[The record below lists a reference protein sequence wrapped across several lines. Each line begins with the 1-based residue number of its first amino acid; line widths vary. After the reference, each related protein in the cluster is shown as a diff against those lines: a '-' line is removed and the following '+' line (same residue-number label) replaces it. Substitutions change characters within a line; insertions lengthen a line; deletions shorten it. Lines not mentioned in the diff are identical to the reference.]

1 MDTTTRCRAGDTA
14 RSFIG
19 RYLPPTLA
27 AGSGSILLAGCAV
40 VVATAVG
47 AAAAV
52 LTGLFL
58 GSIQA
63 TFAATARSYA
73 FTDTGPVQLMFS
85 PPEAA
90 RVSLVRFQGRL
101 PGFHLA
107 IITDAGK
114 DLPRSQPDEIVFET
128 SVNIDFE
135 ASPPTLT
142 GTIQERGGEP
152 VDLRVL
158 YPAIV
163 SVTQEL
169 SEPDDGD
176 RRQLTVT
183 IVAQAADGAQ
193 VEYTL
198 TLQTRLV
205 AEGGALDGDVAV
217 ERIYTPEDG
226 EPLVVVADGSFEVAK
241 PGGTPDDAGL
251 EDDNA
256 NEADNANEDDNANDN
271 EGDDEEPDV
280 ENDNLDDE
288 PANDNVDDE
297 PVDDGVE
304 PAEPTPASAC
314 IPGLSELAAGA
325 VDLFVESGGK
335 AGLDGD
341 GDGTVTAAEVSAAI
355 NPVLVPFLL
364 EVSPG
369 AAGCIAELA
378 NSE

>member
-1 MDTTTRCRAGDTA
+1 MHTTTRRRGRDTA
-14 RSFIG
+14 RAFVT

-27 AGSGSILLAGCAV
+27 AGSGSILVAGCAV

-47 AAAAV
+47 AAVVA

-85 PPEAA
+85 PPEVTQ
-90 RVSLVRFQGRL
+90 VSLVRYQGRL

-107 IITDAGK
+107 IITAAEK
-114 DLPRSQPDEIVFET
+114 DRPRAQADEIVFET
-128 SVNIDFE
+128 DVNIDFE
-135 ASPPTLT
+135 ATPPTIT
-142 GTIQERGGEP
+142 GTIQERDGGEP

-163 SVTQEL
+163 SVESEL
-169 SEPDDGD
+169 SEPDDD
-176 RRQLTVT
+176 DQRQLTVT

-193 VEYTL
+193 LEYTL
-198 TLQTRLV
+198 TMQTRLA
-205 AEGGALDGDVAV
+205 AEGSVLDGDVEV
-217 ERIYTPEDG
+217 ERVYTPGDD
-226 EPLVVVADGSFEVAK
+226 EPLVVEADGTFEVTKLGA
-241 PGGTPDDAGL
+241 TPPDAGL

-256 NEADNANEDDNANDN
+256 NEDDNTNDN
-271 EGDDEEPDV
+271 EEPDV

-288 PANDNVDDE
+288 PANENVDDE
-297 PVDDGVE
+297 PVDDGAGTDGVE

-314 IPGLSELAAGA
+314 IPGLSEVAAQA

-341 GDGTVTAAEVSAAI
+341 GDGTVTSAEVQTAI
-355 NPVLVPFLL
+355 NPVLAPFFL

-369 AAGCIAELA
+369 AAGCIAELV
-378 NSE
+378 NSEGAD